1 MVLLRG
7 FDPGLFHRRS
17 IRLKG
22 YDYSRPGIYFFT
34 ICVNPRESL
43 FGAFSDGI
51 VLLSPYGE
59 IVKSTW
65 FDLPNHNL
73 NITLD
78 TFVIIPDHFHGIIII
93 NETSAVGEQGG
104 HDTDNGDAGDDV
116 GPGSEQNVGAGSGC
130 GAVNDLGPG
139 SEQNVGPGSEQNVGA
154 GSGQNVGAGSEPAP
168 TFSTNDPSGTFST
181 NDPAGTFC
189 TNDRTDPIC
198 TNNPASHI
206 APFRRAPVPKQQPL
220 SEIIRQFKTFSARRI
235 NEMRKTPGVSV
246 WQRNYYE
253 SIIRGK
259 DNLDKVRKYI
269 LANPQRI
276 KKQVDDK

>member
-43 FGAFSDGI
+43 FGAFSDRI

-78 TFVIIPDHFHGIIII
+78 TFVIMPDHFHGIIII

-104 HDTDNGDAGDDV
+104 HDTDNGDAGA
-116 GPGSEQNVGAGSGC
+116 GSEQNAGA
-130 GAVNDLGPG
+130 G
-139 SEQNVGPGSEQNVGA
+139 SEQNAGA

-168 TFSTNDPSGTFST
+168 TFCT

-189 TNDRTDPIC
+189 TTDP
-198 TNNPASHI
+198 AGHI

-220 SEIIRQFKTFSARRI
+220 SEIVRQFKTFSARRI

-253 SIIRGK
+253 SIIHGK

-269 LANPQRI
+269 IANPQRI
-276 KKQVDDK
+276 KKQGDDK

>member
-104 HDTDNGDAGDDV
+104 HDTDNGDAGDD
-116 GPGSEQNVGAGSGC
+116 
-130 GAVNDLGPG
+130 
-139 SEQNVGPGSEQNVGA
+139 VGPGSEQNVGA